1 MPTATPPPDRTTMNG
16 KPVHWRNAKTVL
28 NMDSGFC
35 HKLLCDGPTFSAGDA
50 CAYSCSFC
58 YVEAMTHKLLRHD
71 HSDLKDL
78 AHTDIVV
85 RRTNAVETLRK
96 QLLALPE
103 AVRAS
108 KLTLYMSHSVDV
120 AANMDLV
127 RETVAASIAIL
138 KQTKW
143 HIRLLSKSNLL
154 PKVAE
159 ALMKYAKDEF
169 YLATD
174 TVTEADVL
182 NRLIFGVST
191 GTLDDAQAAAF
202 EQGCPKVSKRIE
214 SLHWLQDEGFRTFG
228 MICPSLPVRDSYQEW
243 SAAIMDAIRAHRCEH
258 VWAEVLNVRGQS
270 MIRTCKALYDAGYEW
285 QAAELERVSTDKA
298 AWEDYARKTFLAHA
312 CRTDLL
318 DQHGVTKLRFL
329 QYVTTATAP
338 WWHNHRSHGAVPL
351 GAAALH

>member
-1 MPTATPPPDRTTMNG
+1 MNA

-28 NMDSGFC
+28 NMDSGFR

-71 HSDLKDL
+71 YSDLKDF

-85 RRTNAVETLRK
+85 RRSNAVETLRK

-103 AVRAS
+103 GVRAS

-127 RETVAASIAIL
+127 RETVQACEAIL
-138 KQTKW
+138 EHTSW
-143 HIRLLSKSNLL
+143 DIRMLSKSNLL
-154 PKVAE
+154 PKVAQ
-159 ALMKYAKDEF
+159 ALTKWESQRDMGDF
-169 YLATD
+169 TP
-174 TVTEADVL
+174 VDVKP
-182 NRLIFGVST
+182 RLIFGVST
-191 GTLDDAQAAAF
+191 GTLDDNLANAF

-258 VWAEVLNVRGQS
+258 VWAEVLNVRGES
-270 MIRTCKALYDAGYEW
+270 MTRTCKALYYAGYEW
-285 QAAELERVSTDKA
+285 QSTELERVSTDKS

>member
-1 MPTATPPPDRTTMNG
+1 MNA

-28 NMDSGFC
+28 NMDSGFR

-71 HSDLKDL
+71 HSDLKDF

-103 AVRAS
+103 SVRNQQ
-108 KLTLYMSHSVDV
+108 LTLYMSHSVDV

-127 RETVAASIAIL
+127 RETVAACEAIL
-138 KQTKW
+138 ELTW
-143 HIRLLSKSNLL
+143 WDIRILSKSNLL
-154 PKVAE
+154 PKVA
-159 ALMKYAKDEF
+159 ALLLDSPVNK
-169 YLATD
+169 
-174 TVTEADVL
+174 VSDVKP
-182 NRLIFGVST
+182 RLIFGVST
-191 GTLDDAQAAAF
+191 GTLDDALADAF

-228 MICPSLPVRDSYQEW
+228 MICPSLPVRDSYQKW

-258 VWAEVLNVRGQS
+258 VWAEVLNVRGES
-270 MIRTCKALYDAGYEW
+270 MTRTCKALYDAGYEW
-285 QAAELERVSTDKA
+285 QATELERVSTDKS
-298 AWEDYARKTFLAHA
+298 AWENYARKTFLAHA

-329 QYVTTATAP
+329 QYVTTATAS
-338 WWHNHRSHGAVPL
+338 WWHDHRSHGAVPL